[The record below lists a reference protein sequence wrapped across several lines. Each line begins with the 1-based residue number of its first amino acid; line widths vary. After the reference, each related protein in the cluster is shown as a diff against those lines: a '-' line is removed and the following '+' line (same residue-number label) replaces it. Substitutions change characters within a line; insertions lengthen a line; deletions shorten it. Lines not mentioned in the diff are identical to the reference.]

1 MTTDKTLH
9 IYFVL
14 DRSGSMENIASDVIG
29 GFNAFVTTQQTEGST
44 ALMTLIQFDSVDPY
58 EVLAAATPISEIQK
72 LSPTTFQPR
81 GGTPLYDAIGHAIA
95 DATIRNEK
103 LTATGGAADEVLFI
117 IFTDGQENQSREYD
131 RAAIATL
138 VSKRE
143 KAGWT
148 FVYMGPTKTHT
159 LREAKSRCA
168 RRTLQTSSPMPRA
181 HHGLSWISLDLFRAS
196 RPRCECLSR
205 PTISTSSKVTRRPT
219 QMPPNER
226 LAVEAA

>member
-29 GFNAFVTTQQTEGST
+29 GFNAFVSTQQAEGSN

-58 EVLAAATPISEIQK
+58 EVVAAAMPISEIQK
-72 LSPTTFQPR
+72 LSSTTFQPR

-103 LTATGGAADEVLFI
+103 LTAGGGAADEVLFI

-131 RAAIATL
+131 RPAIATL

-148 FVYMGPTKTHT
+148 FVYMGANQDAYAEGSKVAMRQANTSNFV
-159 LREAKSRCA
+159 ADAQGSSRA
-168 RRTLQTSSPMPRA
+168 F
-181 HHGLSWISLDLFRAS
+181 LDLS
-196 RPRCECLSR
+196 RSVSR
-205 PTISTSSKVTRRPT
+205 KST
-219 QMPPNER
+219 QMRMSEPTDNLDFFEGDK
-226 LAVEAA
+226 EADADAAKRTARH